1 MYVCTQN
8 VNLRYFNKSRQFP
21 KIKIVCTDPIFGQ
34 DSQIN
39 FENGTKGMIFLSLFK
54 PFEKKDRNNTL
65 DVMLLPAETGTV
77 SVPGSGTNT
86 GSGYLVRSSRQS
98 NQVPVSLLPPSLSY
112 QAHAGIPDPCI
123 SQYMFIVLS
132 YNHSVAYQG

>member
-1 MYVCTQN
+1 
-8 VNLRYFNKSRQFP
+8 
-21 KIKIVCTDPIFGQ
+21 
-34 DSQIN
+34 
-39 FENGTKGMIFLSLFK
+39 
-54 PFEKKDRNNTL
+54 
-65 DVMLLPAETGTV
+65 MLLPAETGTV

-112 QAHAGIPDPCI
+112 QAHAGIPHPCI
-123 SQYMFIVLS
+123 SRYMLIVLS